1 MSRMKK
7 ANALFAASALL
18 FAVAFYWRLSH
29 EGTAASCLYFLTQ
42 SAFIGCAA
50 DWFAT
55 AALFRRPLGIP
66 FHTALIPRN
75 RARIIASVRRA
86 AETRLLRPGTWDF
99 FFTNFSASERLSTF
113 LETETGRGALAKLSD
128 FADKEILANIFAAR
142 ATIAE
147 KTASDMRD
155 AAPAA
160 ASSLRV
166 MFLSE
171 ETSEKL
177 LLRLLQAGA
186 ARAESAETKRRVAE
200 FLKTFTEAQKENPLV
215 AMAIAMGETMGV
227 IDYDDMAE
235 ALCRSLRDKIETM
248 READAAAFLEISAHF
263 REVLQALW
271 ETEAGQDV
279 LKCAA
284 IETAQN
290 FTLEERIEKILSAF
304 CVTETAR
311 RAFSALLREAIWGGV
326 QKFLQDKER
335 ATRFDAAA
343 RALFISVARREEHFA
358 GETIEAAL
366 SGYDEARLN
375 RFIYSRTAEEL
386 GSIRIN
392 GAIVA
397 ALAGGLLYAAMVLL
411 RG

>member
-99 FFTNFSASERLSTF
+99 FFTNFSASERLSRF

-128 FADKEILANIFAAR
+128 FAAKEILAKIFAAR
-142 ATIAE
+142 ATIGE
-147 KTASDMRD
+147 KIASDIRD

-160 ASSLRV
+160 ASGLRA

-171 ETSEKL
+171 ETSEKW
-177 LLRLLQAGA
+177 LLRLLQEA
-186 ARAESAETKRRVAE
+186 AERAENVETKRRVAA
-200 FLKTFTEAQKENPLV
+200 FLKEFTEAQKENPLV

-248 READAAAFLEISAHF
+248 RDADAAAFSEISAHF
-263 REVLQALW
+263 REALQAFL

-290 FTLEERIEKILSAF
+290 FPLEERIKKILSAL

-311 RAFSALLREAIWGGV
+311 RAFSALLREAMAEGV
-326 QKFLQDKER
+326 KKFLQDKER
-335 ATRFDAAA
+335 VTCFDAAA

-397 ALAGGLLYAAMVLL
+397 ALAGGMLYAAMALIF
-411 RG
+411 G

>member
-7 ANALFAASALL
+7 ANALFSASTLL
-18 FAVAFYWRLSH
+18 FAAAFYWRLSH
-29 EGTAASCLYFLTQ
+29 EGAAASCLYFLTQ
-42 SAFIGCAA
+42 SALIGCAA

-128 FADKEILANIFAAR
+128 FAAKEILANIFAAR
-142 ATIAE
+142 VVIAE
-147 KTASDMRD
+147 KTASEMRD

-186 ARAESAETKRRVAE
+186 ARAESAETKRRVAA
-200 FLKTFTEAQKENPLV
+200 FLKEFTEAQKENPLV

-248 READAAAFLEISAHF
+248 READAPVFSEISAHF
-263 REVLQALW
+263 REALQALL

-284 IETAQN
+284 VETAKN
-290 FTLEERIEKILSAF
+290 FPLEERIEKILAAL
-304 CVTETAR
+304 CVTESAR
-311 RAFSALLREAIWGGV
+311 AAFSALFREAIGGGV
-326 QKFLQDKER
+326 QKILQDK
-335 ATRFDAAA
+335 AKTDRFDAAA
-343 RALFISVARREEHFA
+343 RVLLISVARREERFA

>member
-99 FFTNFSASERLSTF
+99 FFTNFSASERLSRF

-128 FADKEILANIFAAR
+128 FAAKEILAKIFAAR
-142 ATIAE
+142 ATIGE
-147 KTASDMRD
+147 KIASDIRD

-160 ASSLRV
+160 ASGLRA

-171 ETSEKL
+171 ETSEKW
-177 LLRLLQAGA
+177 LLRLLQEAA
-186 ARAESAETKRRVAE
+186 ARAESAETKRCVAA
-200 FLKTFTEAQKENPLV
+200 FLKEFTEAQKENPLV

-248 READAAAFLEISAHF
+248 READAPVFLEISAHF
-263 REVLQALW
+263 REALQAFL

-290 FTLEERIEKILSAF
+290 FPLEERIETMLSAL

-311 RAFSALLREAIWGGV
+311 RAFSTLLREAIFGGM

-343 RALFISVARREEHFA
+343 RALFISVARREERFA
-358 GETIEAAL
+358 GETIEVAL

-397 ALAGGLLYAAMVLL
+397 ALAGGMLYAAMALIF
-411 RG
+411 G

>member
-113 LETETGRGALAKLSD
+113 LETETGHGALAKLSD
-128 FADKEILANIFAAR
+128 FAAKEILANIFAAR
-142 ATIAE
+142 TTIAE
-147 KTASDMRD
+147 KIASDIRD

-160 ASSLRV
+160 ASGLRA

-171 ETSEKL
+171 ETSEKW

-186 ARAESAETKRRVAE
+186 ERAENVETKRRVAA
-200 FLKTFTEAQKENPLV
+200 FLQKFTEAQKENPLV

-248 READAAAFLEISAHF
+248 READAPVFSEISAHF
-263 REVLQALW
+263 REALQAFL

-290 FTLEERIEKILSAF
+290 FPLEERIETMLSAL

-311 RAFSALLREAIWGGV
+311 RAFSTLLREAIFGGM

-358 GETIEAAL
+358 GEIIEAAL

-397 ALAGGLLYAAMVLL
+397 ALAGGMLYAAMALIF
-411 RG
+411 G